1 MDKDKEAFLKNIPL
15 LEGIPEEDIQNI
27 SKYFHLKEYK
37 KNDYIF
43 FEGDEEPG
51 IYIVVEGIVKLIKET
66 ADGKTVILRL
76 VTPKEV
82 FGWLVVGDTKP
93 TSTYTAQALMDT
105 KVLHISN
112 QDFIKLLKQ
121 YPALAI
127 KITCD
132 ASKMLL
138 EAYDRLKSLAA
149 EKVEGRI
156 ASLLLELSRKIGV
169 EQGDKVVIK
178 APITRQDLAE
188 MTGTTVETA
197 IRIMSRWKK
206 EGIVNTER
214 GKIEIIDIDYLED
227 LVS

>member
-1 MDKDKEAFLKNIPL
+1 MDKENFLKDIPL
-15 LEGIPEEDIQNI
+15 LEDIPEKDLKEI
-27 SKYFHLKEYK
+27 SRYFHLKEVR

-51 IYIVVEGIVKLIKET
+51 IYIVIEGIVKLIKET
-66 ADGKTVILRL
+66 SDGKTVILRL

-82 FGWLVVGDTKP
+82 FGWLVMGDSKP
-93 TSTYTAQALMDT
+93 SSTYTAQALIDT
-105 KVLHISN
+105 KVLYVSN
-112 QDFIKLLKQ
+112 KDFLKLLSL
-121 YPALAI
+121 YPALAV

-156 ASLLLELSRKIGV
+156 ASLLLELSKKIGK
-169 EQGDKVVIK
+169 EENGKIVIK

-197 IRIMSRWKK
+197 IRIMSKWKK

-214 GKIEIIDIDYLED
+214 GKIEILDLDYLES
-227 LVS
+227 LVA

>member
-1 MDKDKEAFLKNIPL
+1 MDKENFLKMVPL
-15 LEGIPEEDIQNI
+15 LEGIPEEDLAEI

-37 KNDYIF
+37 KNEYIF

-51 IYIVVEGIVKLIKET
+51 IYIVIEGIVKLIKET

-82 FGWLVVGDTKP
+82 FGWLVVGESRP
-93 TSTYTAQALMDT
+93 ESTYTAQALVDT
-105 KVLHISN
+105 KVLYISN
-112 QDFIKLLKQ
+112 KDFLKLLNL

-156 ASLLLELSRKIGV
+156 ANLLLELSRKIGKEV
-169 EQGDKVVIK
+169 DGKIVIE
-178 APITRQDLAE
+178 APITRQDIAE

-197 IRIMSRWKK
+197 IRIMSKWKK

-214 GKIEIIDIDYLED
+214 GKIEILDPDYLED
-227 LVS
+227 LIA

>member
-1 MDKDKEAFLKNIPL
+1 MDKENFLKEIPL
-15 LEGIPEEDIQNI
+15 LEDIPPEELKKI
-27 SKYFHLKEYK
+27 STYFHLKEYK
-37 KNDYIF
+37 KNEYIF
-43 FEGDEEPG
+43 FEGDDEPG
-51 IYIVVEGIVKLIKET
+51 IYIVIEGIVKLIKET

-76 VTPKEV
+76 ATPKEV
-82 FGWLVVGDTKP
+82 FGWLVMGDSKP
-93 TSTYTAQALMDT
+93 TSTYTAQALVDT
-105 KVLHISN
+105 KVLYISN
-112 QDFIKLLKQ
+112 QDFLKLLNL
-121 YPALAI
+121 YPALAV

-156 ASLLLELSRKIGV
+156 ANLLLELSRKIGK
-169 EQGDKVVIK
+169 EEDGKIVIR

-197 IRIMSRWKK
+197 IRIMSKWKK

-214 GKIEIIDIDYLED
+214 GKIEILDPDYLED
-227 LVS
+227 LTA

>member
-1 MDKDKEAFLKNIPL
+1 MDKEKFLKDIPL
-15 LEGIPEEDIQNI
+15 LEGIPEEEIKKI
-27 SKYFHLKEYK
+27 ASYFHLKEYK
-37 KNDYIF
+37 KNEYIF

-51 IYIVVEGIVKLIKET
+51 IYIVIDGIVKLIKET

-82 FGWLVVGDTKP
+82 FGWLVMGESRP
-93 TSTYTAQALMDT
+93 TSTYTAQALVDS
-105 KVLHISN
+105 KVLYVSN
-112 QDFIKLLKQ
+112 KDFLKLLNL
-121 YPALAI
+121 YPALAV

-156 ASLLLELSRKIGV
+156 ANLLLELSKKIGK
-169 EQGDKVVIK
+169 EEDGKIVIK

-214 GKIEIIDIDYLED
+214 GKIEILDPDYLED
-227 LVS
+227 LIS

>member
-1 MDKDKEAFLKNIPL
+1 MNKENFLKEIPL
-15 LEGIPEEDIQNI
+15 LEDIPQEEIKKI
-27 SKYFHLKEYK
+27 STYFHLKEYK
-37 KNDYIF
+37 KNEYIF

-51 IYIVVEGIVKLIKET
+51 IYIVIEGIVKLIKET

-82 FGWLVVGDTKP
+82 FGWLVMGESRP
-93 TSTYTAQALMDT
+93 TSTYTAQTLVDT
-105 KVLHISN
+105 KVLYISN
-112 QDFIKLLKQ
+112 QDFLKLLNL

-156 ASLLLELSRKIGV
+156 ANLLLELSRKIGK
-169 EQGDKVVIK
+169 EEDGKIVIR

-197 IRIMSRWKK
+197 IRIMSKWKK

-214 GKIEIIDIDYLED
+214 GKIEILNPDYLED
-227 LVS
+227 LIA

>member
-1 MDKDKEAFLKNIPL
+1 MDKENFLKEIPL
-15 LEGIPEEDIQNI
+15 LEDIPQEEIKKI
-27 SKYFHLKEYK
+27 STYFHLKEYK
-37 KNDYIF
+37 KNEYIF

-51 IYIVVEGIVKLIKET
+51 IYIVIEGIVKLIKET

-82 FGWLVVGDTKP
+82 FGWLVMGESRP
-93 TSTYTAQALMDT
+93 TSTYTAQALVDT
-105 KVLHISN
+105 KVLYISN
-112 QDFIKLLKQ
+112 QDFLKLLNL
-121 YPALAI
+121 YPALAV

-156 ASLLLELSRKIGV
+156 ANLLLELSRKIGK
-169 EQGDKVVIK
+169 EEDGKIVIR

-197 IRIMSRWKK
+197 IRIMSKWKK

-214 GKIEIIDIDYLED
+214 GKIEILDPDYLED
-227 LVS
+227 LIA

>member
-1 MDKDKEAFLKNIPL
+1 MDKENFLKEIPL
-15 LEGIPEEDIQNI
+15 LEDIPPEEIKKI
-27 SKYFHLKEYK
+27 STYFHLKEYK
-37 KNDYIF
+37 KNEYIF

-51 IYIVVEGIVKLIKET
+51 IYIVIEGIVKLIKET

-82 FGWLVVGDTKP
+82 FGWLVMGESRP
-93 TSTYTAQALMDT
+93 TSTYTAQALVDT
-105 KVLHISN
+105 KVLYISN
-112 QDFIKLLKQ
+112 QDFLKLLNL
-121 YPALAI
+121 YPALAV

-156 ASLLLELSRKIGV
+156 ANLLLELSRKIGK
-169 EQGDKVVIK
+169 EEDGKIVIR

-197 IRIMSRWKK
+197 IRIMSKWKK

-214 GKIEIIDIDYLED
+214 GKIEILDPDYLED
-227 LVS
+227 LIA

>member
-1 MDKDKEAFLKNIPL
+1 MNKENFLKEIPL
-15 LEGIPEEDIQNI
+15 IADIPPEEIKKI
-27 SKYFHLKEYK
+27 STYFHLKEYK
-37 KNDYIF
+37 KNEYIF
-43 FEGDEEPG
+43 FEGDDEPG
-51 IYIVVEGIVKLIKET
+51 IYIVIEGIVKLIKET

-76 VTPKEV
+76 ATPKEV
-82 FGWLVVGDTKP
+82 FGWLVMGDSKP
-93 TSTYTAQALMDT
+93 TSTYTAQALVDT
-105 KVLHISN
+105 KVLYISN
-112 QDFIKLLKQ
+112 QDFLKLLNL
-121 YPALAI
+121 YPALAV

-156 ASLLLELSRKIGV
+156 ANLLLELSRKIGK
-169 EQGDKVVIK
+169 EEDGKIVIR

-197 IRIMSRWKK
+197 IRIMSKWKK

-214 GKIEIIDIDYLED
+214 GKIEILDPDYLED
-227 LVS
+227 LIA

>member
-1 MDKDKEAFLKNIPL
+1 MDKENFLKEIPL
-15 LEGIPEEDIQNI
+15 LEDIPPEEIKKI
-27 SKYFHLKEYK
+27 STYFHLKEYK
-37 KNDYIF
+37 KNEYIF

-51 IYIVVEGIVKLIKET
+51 IYIVIDGIVKLIKET

-82 FGWLVVGDTKP
+82 FGWLVMGESRP
-93 TSTYTAQALMDT
+93 TSTYTAQALVDT
-105 KVLHISN
+105 KVLYISN
-112 QDFIKLLKQ
+112 QDFLKLLNL
-121 YPALAI
+121 YPALAV

-156 ASLLLELSRKIGV
+156 ANLLLELSRKIGK
-169 EQGDKVVIK
+169 EEDGKIVIR

-197 IRIMSRWKK
+197 IRIMSKWKK

-214 GKIEIIDIDYLED
+214 GKIEILDPDYLED
-227 LVS
+227 LIA

>member
-1 MDKDKEAFLKNIPL
+1 MDKENFLKDIPL
-15 LEGIPEEDIQNI
+15 LEGIPEEDFKEIA
-27 SKYFHLKEYK
+27 KYFHLKEFK

-51 IYIVVEGIVKLIKET
+51 IYIVIDGIVKLIKET

-82 FGWLVVGDTKP
+82 FGWLVMGDSRP
-93 TSTYTAQALMDT
+93 SSTYTAQALVDT
-105 KVLHISN
+105 KVLYVSN
-112 QDFIKLLKQ
+112 KDFLKLLSL
-121 YPALAI
+121 YPALAV

-156 ASLLLELSRKIGV
+156 ANLLLELSRKIGK
-169 EQGDKVVIK
+169 EEDGKIVIK

-197 IRIMSRWKK
+197 IRIMSKWKK

-214 GKIEIIDIDYLED
+214 GKIEILDPDYLED
-227 LVS
+227 LIA

>member
-1 MDKDKEAFLKNIPL
+1 MDKENFLKDIPL
-15 LEGIPEEDIQNI
+15 LEGIPDEDLKEI
-27 SKYFHLKEYK
+27 SRYFHLKEYK

-43 FEGDEEPG
+43 FEGDDEPG
-51 IYIVVEGIVKLIKET
+51 IYIVIDGIVKLIKET

-82 FGWLVVGDTKP
+82 FGWLVMGDTRP
-93 TSTYTAQALMDT
+93 SSTYTAQALVDT
-105 KVLHISN
+105 RVLYVSN
-112 QDFIKLLKQ
+112 KDFLKLLNL
-121 YPALAI
+121 YPALAV

-156 ASLLLELSRKIGV
+156 ANLLLELSRKIGKK
-169 EQGDKVVIK
+169 EDGKIVIK

-197 IRIMSRWKK
+197 IRIMSKWKK

-214 GKIEIIDIDYLED
+214 GKIEILDPDYLED
-227 LVS
+227 LIA

>member
-1 MDKDKEAFLKNIPL
+1 MDKENFLKEIPL
-15 LEGIPEEDIQNI
+15 LEDIPPEELKKI
-27 SKYFHLKEYK
+27 STYFHLKEYK
-37 KNDYIF
+37 KNEYIF
-43 FEGDEEPG
+43 FEGDDEPG
-51 IYIVVEGIVKLIKET
+51 IYIVIEGIVKLIKET

-76 VTPKEV
+76 ATPKEV
-82 FGWLVVGDTKP
+82 FGWLVMGDSKP
-93 TSTYTAQALMDT
+93 TSTYTAQALVDT
-105 KVLHISN
+105 KVLYISN
-112 QDFIKLLKQ
+112 QDFLKLLNL
-121 YPALAI
+121 YPALAV

-156 ASLLLELSRKIGV
+156 ANLLLELSRKIGK
-169 EQGDKVVIK
+169 EEDGKIVIR

-197 IRIMSRWKK
+197 IRIMSKWKK

-214 GKIEIIDIDYLED
+214 GKIEILDPDYLED
-227 LVS
+227 LIA

>member
-1 MDKDKEAFLKNIPL
+1 MDKENFLKEIPL
-15 LEGIPEEDIQNI
+15 LEDIPPEEIKKI
-27 SKYFHLKEYK
+27 STYFHLKEYK
-37 KNDYIF
+37 KNEYIF

-51 IYIVVEGIVKLIKET
+51 IYIVIDGIVKLIKET

-82 FGWLVVGDTKP
+82 FGWLVMGESRP
-93 TSTYTAQALMDT
+93 TSTYTAQALVDT

-112 QDFIKLLKQ
+112 QDFLKLLNL
-121 YPALAI
+121 YPALAV

-156 ASLLLELSRKIGV
+156 ANLLLELSRKIGK
-169 EQGDKVVIK
+169 EEDGKIVIR

-197 IRIMSRWKK
+197 IRIMSKWKK

-214 GKIEIIDIDYLED
+214 GKIEILDPDYLED
-227 LVS
+227 LIA

>member
-1 MDKDKEAFLKNIPL
+1 MDKENFLKDIPL
-15 LEGIPEEDIQNI
+15 LEGIPEEDLKEI
-27 SKYFHLKEYK
+27 SQYFHIKEFK

-51 IYIVVEGIVKLIKET
+51 IYIVIDGIVKLIKET

-82 FGWLVVGDTKP
+82 FGWLVMGDSKP
-93 TSTYTAQALMDT
+93 SSTYTAQALIDT
-105 KVLHISN
+105 KVLYVSN
-112 QDFIKLLKQ
+112 KDFLKLLNL
-121 YPALAI
+121 YPALAV

-156 ASLLLELSRKIGV
+156 ANLLLELSRKIGK
-169 EQGDKVVIK
+169 EEDGKIVIK

-197 IRIMSRWKK
+197 IRIMSKWKK

-214 GKIEIIDIDYLED
+214 GKIEILDPDYLED
-227 LVS
+227 LIA

>member
-1 MDKDKEAFLKNIPL
+1 MDKKEFLKKLYIF
-15 LEGIPEEDIQNI
+15 EGLKDEDIDEI
-27 SKYFHLKEYK
+27 AKYFHEREYK
-37 KNDYIF
+37 KGDYIF

-51 IYIVVEGIVKLIKET
+51 IYIVEDGIVKLTKET

-76 VTPKEV
+76 VTPGEV
-82 FGWLVVGDTKP
+82 FGWLVLGESKP
-93 TSTYTAQALMDT
+93 ESTYTAQALVDT

-112 QDFIKLLKQ
+112 ADFVRLLTK
-121 YPALAI
+121 YPAIAV

-132 ASKMLL
+132 ASKRVL

-156 ASLLLELSRKIGV
+156 ANLLLDLSKKIGR
-169 EQGDKVVIK
+169 EENGKLVIN

-197 IRIMSRWKK
+197 IRIISKWKK

-214 GKIEIIDIDYLED
+214 GKIEILKPEYFEEII
-227 LVS
+227 S

>member
-1 MDKDKEAFLKNIPL
+1 MDKENFLKEIPL
-15 LEGIPEEDIQNI
+15 LEDIPPEEIKKI
-27 SKYFHLKEYK
+27 STYFHLKEYK
-37 KNDYIF
+37 KNEYIF

-51 IYIVVEGIVKLIKET
+51 IYIVIEGIVKLIKET

-82 FGWLVVGDTKP
+82 FGWLVMGESRP
-93 TSTYTAQALMDT
+93 TSTYTAQALVDT
-105 KVLHISN
+105 KVLYISN
-112 QDFIKLLKQ
+112 QDFLKLLNL
-121 YPALAI
+121 YPALAV

-156 ASLLLELSRKIGV
+156 ANLLLELSRKIGK
-169 EQGDKVVIK
+169 EEDGKIVIR

-197 IRIMSRWKK
+197 IRIMSKWKK

-214 GKIEIIDIDYLED
+214 GKIEILDPEYLED
-227 LVS
+227 LIA

>member
-1 MDKDKEAFLKNIPL
+1 MDKKEFLKKLYIF
-15 LEGIPEEDIQNI
+15 EGLKDEDIDEI
-27 SKYFHLKEYK
+27 AKYFHEREYK
-37 KNDYIF
+37 KGDYIF

-51 IYIVVEGIVKLIKET
+51 IYIVEDGIVKLTKET

-76 VTPKEV
+76 VTPGEV
-82 FGWLVVGDTKP
+82 FGWLVLGESKP
-93 TSTYTAQALMDT
+93 ESTYTAQALVDT

-112 QDFIKLLKQ
+112 ADFVRLLTK
-121 YPALAI
+121 YPAIAV

-132 ASKMLL
+132 ASKRVL

-156 ASLLLELSRKIGV
+156 ANLLLDLFKKIGR
-169 EQGDKVVIK
+169 EENGKLVIN

-197 IRIMSRWKK
+197 IRIISKWKK

-214 GKIEIIDIDYLED
+214 GKIEILKPEYFEEII
-227 LVS
+227 S

>member
-1 MDKDKEAFLKNIPL
+1 MEKEKFLKEIPL
-15 LEGIPEEDIQNI
+15 LEGIPEEELRNI

-37 KNDYIF
+37 KNEYIF

-51 IYIVVEGIVKLIKET
+51 IYIVIEGIVKLIKET

-82 FGWLVVGDTKP
+82 FGWLVMGDSKP
-93 TSTYTAQALMDT
+93 TSTYTAQALVDT
-105 KVLHISN
+105 KVLYISN
-112 QDFIKLLKQ
+112 QDFLKLLNL
-121 YPALAI
+121 YPALAV

-156 ASLLLELSRKIGV
+156 ANLLLELSRKIGK
-169 EQGDKVVIK
+169 EEDDKIVII

-197 IRIMSRWKK
+197 IRIMSKWKK

-214 GKIEIIDIDYLED
+214 GKIEILDPDYLED
-227 LVS
+227 LIA

>member
-1 MDKDKEAFLKNIPL
+1 MEKENFLKEIPL
-15 LEGIPEEDIQNI
+15 LEGIPEEELKKI

-37 KNDYIF
+37 KNEYIF

-51 IYIVVEGIVKLIKET
+51 IYIVIDGIVKLIKET
-66 ADGKTVILRL
+66 TDGKTVILRL

-82 FGWLVVGDTKP
+82 FGWLVMGDSKP
-93 TSTYTAQALMDT
+93 SSTYTAQALVDT
-105 KVLHISN
+105 KVLYISN
-112 QDFIKLLKQ
+112 QDFLKLLNL
-121 YPALAI
+121 YPALAV

-156 ASLLLELSRKIGV
+156 ANLLLELSRKIGR
-169 EQGDKVVIK
+169 EEDDKIVIK

-197 IRIMSRWKK
+197 IRIMSKWKK

-214 GKIEIIDIDYLED
+214 GKIEILDPDYLED
-227 LVS
+227 LIA

>member
-1 MDKDKEAFLKNIPL
+1 MEKEKFLKEIPL
-15 LEGIPEEDIQNI
+15 LEGIPEEELKNI

-37 KNDYIF
+37 KNEYIF

-51 IYIVVEGIVKLIKET
+51 IYIVIEGIVKLIKET

-82 FGWLVVGDTKP
+82 FGWLVMGDSKP
-93 TSTYTAQALMDT
+93 TSTYTAQALVDT
-105 KVLHISN
+105 KVLYISN
-112 QDFIKLLKQ
+112 QDFLKLLNL
-121 YPALAI
+121 YPALAV

-156 ASLLLELSRKIGV
+156 ANLLLELSRKIGK
-169 EQGDKVVIK
+169 EEDDKIVII

-197 IRIMSRWKK
+197 IRIMSKWKK

-214 GKIEIIDIDYLED
+214 GKIEILDPDYLED
-227 LVS
+227 LIA

>member
-1 MDKDKEAFLKNIPL
+1 MDKENFLREIPL
-15 LEGIPEEDIQNI
+15 LEGIPQEEIKKI
-27 SKYFHLKEYK
+27 SAYFHLKEYK
-37 KNDYIF
+37 KNEYIF

-51 IYIVVEGIVKLIKET
+51 IYIVIEGIVKLLKET

-82 FGWLVVGDTKP
+82 FGWLVMGDSRP
-93 TSTYTAQALMDT
+93 TSTYTAQALVNT
-105 KVLHISN
+105 KVLYISN
-112 QDFIKLLKQ
+112 QDFLKLLNL
-121 YPALAI
+121 YPALAV

-156 ASLLLELSRKIGV
+156 ANLLLELSRKIGK
-169 EQGDKVVIK
+169 EEDGKIVII

-197 IRIMSRWKK
+197 IRIMSKWKK

-214 GKIEIIDIDYLED
+214 GKIEILDPDYLED
-227 LVS
+227 LIA

>member
-1 MDKDKEAFLKNIPL
+1 MNKENFLKEIPL
-15 LEGIPEEDIQNI
+15 LEDIPPEEIKKI
-27 SKYFHLKEYK
+27 STYFHLKEYK
-37 KNDYIF
+37 KNEYIF
-43 FEGDEEPG
+43 FEGDDEPG
-51 IYIVVEGIVKLIKET
+51 IYIVIEGIVKLIKET

-76 VTPKEV
+76 ATPKEV
-82 FGWLVVGDTKP
+82 FGWLVMGDSKP
-93 TSTYTAQALMDT
+93 TSTYTAQALVDT
-105 KVLHISN
+105 KVLYISN
-112 QDFIKLLKQ
+112 QDFLKLLNL
-121 YPALAI
+121 YPALAV

-156 ASLLLELSRKIGV
+156 ANLLLELSRKIGK
-169 EQGDKVVIK
+169 EEDGKIVIR

-197 IRIMSRWKK
+197 IRIMSKWKK

-214 GKIEIIDIDYLED
+214 GKIEILDPDYLED
-227 LVS
+227 LIA

>member
-1 MDKDKEAFLKNIPL
+1 MDKEKFLKEVPL
-15 LEGIPEEDIQNI
+15 FEDIPEEDLKEIA
-27 SKYFHLKEYK
+27 KYFHIKEFK
-37 KNDYIF
+37 KNEYIF

-51 IYIVVEGIVKLIKET
+51 IYIVVDGIVKLIKET
-66 ADGKTVILRL
+66 TDGKTVILRL

-82 FGWLVVGDTKP
+82 FGWLVVGESKP
-93 TSTYTAQALMDT
+93 NSTYTAQALVDT
-105 KVLHISN
+105 TVLYISN
-112 QDFIKLLKQ
+112 KDFLKLLTL

-156 ASLLLELSRKIGV
+156 ANLLLELSKKIGR
-169 EQGDKVVIK
+169 EENGKIVIE

-197 IRIMSRWKK
+197 IRIISKWKK

-214 GKIEIIDIDYLED
+214 GKIEILQPDYLED
-227 LVS
+227 LIS